1 MEPIAARIIP
11 LTTDIEISRG
21 TKTNSTWEAIVIE
34 SPEAALDLS
43 KRLEILAKSLMEQ
56 KK

>member
-1 MEPIAARIIP
+1 METLKNLPIKPRKGHSMEPIAARIIP

-34 SPEAALDLS
+34 SPEAALD
-43 KRLEILAKSLMEQ
+43 
-56 KK
+56 